1 MAGVRRGDLEPG
13 SRVVLVVTGAQP
25 RQRVGDGA
33 AVTTIDPAVDDVLAA
48 LGLAS

>member
-1 MAGVRRGDLEPG
+1 MAAVRRGDLEPG

-25 RQRVGDGA
+25 HERVGD
-33 AVTTIDPAVDDVLAA
+33 AVTTIDPNVHDVLAA